1 MAVYVAVSTRTDI
14 YAVGCANG
22 KDYGAAPRPGQ
33 TTHSP
38 SATIRRMLQVTFAEI
53 VRVLEDMRS
62 SVSAAESHGALC
74 GALCASANFPVERWF
89 EEIIPE
95 GSLGEVDDGR
105 DALNLLFEDTVG
117 VLRGDEMQFEPLL
130 PDDDVALE
138 ERAKALSQW
147 CQGFLYGLGT
157 GEPLKPEEIPVS
169 VDEILRDLTHIG
181 QASVDLDDQEGE
193 EEEQAYSEVVEYVR
207 VGVQLIHDELY
218 GTRSKQ
224 SAGAD

>member
-1 MAVYVAVSTRTDI
+1 
-14 YAVGCANG
+14 
-22 KDYGAAPRPGQ
+22 
-33 TTHSP
+33 
-38 SATIRRMLQVTFAEI
+38 MLQVTFAEI

-62 SVSAAESHGALC
+62 SVSAPESHGALC
-74 GALCASANFPVERWF
+74 GALCASANYPVERWF

-95 GSLGEVDDGR
+95 ESLAEVDDGR
-105 DALNLLFEDTVG
+105 DALKLLFDDTVRA
-117 VLRGDEMQFEPLL
+117 LRGDEMQIEPLL

-157 GEPLKPEEIPVS
+157 GEPLKPDEIPVS

-181 QASVDLDDQEGE
+181 RASVDLQDQEGEEGE

-218 GTRSKQ
+218 GTRTTQ
-224 SAGAD
+224 PAGADRDAD